1 MGRTGTVTILFSDI
15 VGSTEGLTRLGER
28 KWDDVRRQHFSVL
41 REALAEHEGDEVKN
55 TGDGLMAVF
64 GSVIN
69 AVNCAIAMQQQARQ
83 VVVGGSPLGVRIGIS
98 MGEATQDQGDWF
110 GTPVV
115 EAARLCALAGT
126 NESWATGLVHVLAGS
141 QTNAKFVSIGPQS
154 LKGFD
159 QPVDVVKIESR
170 AGSRGTMFAEVGTHD
185 QLSDHLVGLLD
196 HFGSLPSIQK
206 MRAGM
211 ITELSPLP
219 GDTICDIG
227 FGTGSELIRIARIVG
242 PEGNAIGID
251 PSTTMIEETRQRAQ
265 REGVTVELIAR
276 DGRDTGL
283 PPGHCDAVR
292 MERVVQHVGDVA
304 AFLAE
309 AKRITRPGGRIVIAD
324 TDWGSLMIHPGDRDL
339 IRRFKSALET
349 SGPSREPWAGRI
361 LHDAM
366 LTADLTDVTSRMYPI
381 NDGPAEGRPPL
392 APLFDR
398 LVVKR
403 LASRTE
409 VDDLMAT
416 LDAALK
422 RGAPVVAFTM
432 FVASGRVPE

>member
-1 MGRTGTVTILFSDI
+1 MGRTGTVTVLFSDI

-69 AVNCAIAMQQQARQ
+69 AVNCALAMQQQARQ